1 MSPKST
7 TTFSCS
13 DCDHVASR
21 WFGRC
26 PACDAW
32 GTAMAGAAPG
42 RDNRPPGGVLEV
54 KPLART
60 GPPPVRFAS
69 GVAELDRVLGGGLVP
84 GSVVLLSGDPGIG
97 KSTLVLQMIDGL
109 VRNGAGTLLVSGEE
123 SLDQVSLRA
132 HRLGTDAAALRA
144 AAATSLP
151 AILDAAKSEKASVL
165 VVDSIQTTHDP
176 SHDPAAGSVVQVR
189 ECTAALVR
197 FAKAT
202 GTAVVL
208 VGHVTKEGTVAGP
221 RTLEHLVDA
230 VLSLDGERTGT
241 FRLLRA
247 LKNRFGSCDEAGVF
261 TMEADGLSGVA
272 DPSSMFLA
280 DRLPGVAGSTVFPAL
295 EGARPV
301 LIEIQALVA
310 ASRLPQPRRV
320 AIGCDAKR
328 LALLVG
334 VLSQRGLC
342 RLADDDIFVAAAGG
356 LQVREPA
363 ADLALCLSLMSSRS
377 MHPVPHRTVAIGEVG
392 LAGEVRRIPGIQRRI
407 AEAERL
413 GFTRAIV
420 PRGTLLE
427 MRAIEMVEV
436 KDVADA
442 LDACIGLA
450 AA

>member
-1 MSPKST
+1 M
-7 TTFSCS
+7 
-13 DCDHVASR
+13 
-21 WFGRC
+21 
-26 PACDAW
+26 
-32 GTAMAGAAPG
+32 
-42 RDNRPPGGVLEV
+42 
-54 KPLART
+54 
-60 GPPPVRFAS
+60 
-69 GVAELDRVLGGGLVP
+69 LGGGLVP

-109 VRNGAGTLLVSGEE
+109 VQNGIAPLLVSGEE

-151 AILDAAKSEKASVL
+151 AILDTARREGASVL
-165 VVDSIQTTHDP
+165 VVDSVQTLHDP
-176 SHDPAAGSVVQVR
+176 RHDSSPGSVVQVR
-189 ECTAALVR
+189 ECAAGLVR

-230 VLSLDGERTGT
+230 VLSLEGERTGT

-261 TMEADGLSGVA
+261 TMAGEGLTGVE

-280 DRLPGVAGSTVFPAL
+280 DRLPGIAGSTVFPAL

-310 ASRLPQPRRV
+310 ASNLAQPRRV

-334 VLSQRGLC
+334 VISQRGLC
-342 RLADDDIFVAAAGG
+342 KIAADDIFVAAAGG
-356 LQVREPA
+356 LHVREPA
-363 ADLALCLSLMSSRS
+363 ADLALCLALLSSRS
-377 MHPVPHRTVAIGEVG
+377 QQPIPYRTVAIGEVG
-392 LAGEVRRIPGIQRRI
+392 LAGEIRRVPGIQRRI

-420 PRGTLLE
+420 PRGSATKTKSISLT
-427 MRAIEMVEV
+427 EV
-436 KDVADA
+436 TDVSDA
-442 LDACIGLA
+442 LLMCDGAVA
-450 AA
+450 A

>member
-1 MSPKST
+1 MT
-7 TTFSCS
+7 
-13 DCDHVASR
+13 
-21 WFGRC
+21 
-26 PACDAW
+26 
-32 GTAMAGAAPG
+32 
-42 RDNRPPGGVLEV
+42 
-54 KPLART
+54 
-60 GPPPVRFAS
+60 S
-69 GVAELDRVLGGGLVP
+69 GVRELDRVLGGGLVP

-109 VRNGAGTLLVSGEE
+109 VRNGIAPLLVTGEE

-132 HRLGTDAAALRA
+132 VRLGTDPSALRA

-151 AILDAAKSEKASVL
+151 GIVESARAERASVL
-165 VVDSIQTTHDP
+165 VVDSVQTLEDP
-176 SHDPAAGSVVQVR
+176 GFDSAPGSVVQVR

-197 FAKAT
+197 FAKTT

-261 TMEADGLSGVA
+261 TMESHGLAGVQ
-272 DPSSMFLA
+272 DPSAMFLT

-295 EGARPV
+295 EGNRPV

-310 ASRLPQPRRV
+310 ASNLPQPRRV

-328 LALLVG
+328 LSLLVG
-334 VLSQRGLC
+334 VLSQRGLAK
-342 RLADDDIFVAAAGG
+342 LVDDDIFVAAAGG

-363 ADLALCLSLMSSRS
+363 ADLPLCLSLLSSAS
-377 MHPVPHRTVAIGEVG
+377 MQPIPQRTIAIGEIG
-392 LAGEVRRIPGIQRRI
+392 LAGEVRRVPGIQRRI

-413 GFTRAIV
+413 GFTHAVV
-420 PRGTLLE
+420 PRGSQAKTR
-427 MRAIEMVEV
+427 MRMIEVR
-436 KDVADA
+436 DVSAA
-442 LDACIGLA
+442 LDACSASA

>member
-1 MSPKST
+1 MSPKNATS
-7 TTFSCS
+7 FSCS
-13 DCDHVASR
+13 ECDHIASR

-26 PACDAW
+26 PACDSW
-32 GTAMAGAAPG
+32 GTATAAVSSAGQD
-42 RDNRPPGGVLEV
+42 RRTTGGLEV

-60 GPPPVRFAS
+60 GPPPARFVS
-69 GVAELDRVLGGGLVP
+69 GVGELDRVLGGGIVP

-109 VRNGAGTLLVSGEE
+109 VRNGVRTLLVSGEE

-132 HRLGTDAAALRA
+132 YRLGTDAASLRA
-144 AAATSLP
+144 AATTSLP
-151 AILDAAKSEKASVL
+151 AMVDTARSENASVL
-165 VVDSIQTTHDP
+165 IVDSIQTTHDP
-176 SHDPAAGSVVQVR
+176 SHDSAPGSVVQVR

-197 FAKAT
+197 FAKET
-202 GTAVVL
+202 GTGVVL

-261 TMEADGLSGVA
+261 TMEVDGLTGVV

-310 ASRLPQPRRV
+310 ASKLPQPRRV

-342 RLADDDIFVAAAGG
+342 KLVDDDIFVAAAGG

-377 MHPVPHRTVAIGEVG
+377 MRPVPHRTVAIGEVG

-420 PRGTLLE
+420 PRGTSLE
-427 MRAIEMVEV
+427 TQNIEVVEV
-436 KDVADA
+436 RDVSDA
-442 LDACIGLA
+442 LDACVGVA

>member
-1 MSPKST
+1 MKTST
-7 TTFSCS
+7 RFTCG
-13 DCDHVASR
+13 DCGHVASR

-26 PACDAW
+26 PACDSW
-32 GTAMAGAAPG
+32 GTATAAAAPG
-42 RDNRPPGGVLEV
+42 KGTSRSPASLEV
-54 KPLART
+54 SSLART
-60 GPPPVRFAS
+60 GPPAARYAS
-69 GVAELDRVLGGGLVP
+69 GVRELDRVLGGGIVP

-109 VRNGAGTLLVSGEE
+109 MGSRITPLLVSGEE
-123 SLDQVSLRA
+123 SLDQIALRA
-132 HRLGTDAAALRA
+132 HRLGNNAASMRA

-151 AILDAAKSEKASVL
+151 AILQTARAEQAAVL
-165 VVDSIQTTHDP
+165 VVDSVQTLQ
-176 SHDPAAGSVVQVR
+176 DPAHDSAPGSVVQVR
-189 ECTAALVR
+189 ECTAELVR
-197 FAKAT
+197 FAKGS

-230 VLSLDGERTGT
+230 VLSLEGERTGT

-261 TMEADGLSGVA
+261 TMEADGLTGVE
-272 DPSSMFLA
+272 DPSAMFLA

-310 ASRLPQPRRV
+310 ASKLPQPRRV

-334 VLSQRGLC
+334 VLSQRGLA
-342 RLADDDIFVAAAGG
+342 RLVDEDIFVAAAGG

-363 ADLALCLSLMSSRS
+363 ADLALCLSLMSSSS
-377 MHPVPHRTVAIGEVG
+377 MQVVPHRTVAIGEVG
-392 LAGEVRRIPGIQRRI
+392 LAGEVRRVPGIQRRI

-413 GFTRAIV
+413 GFTHAIV
-420 PRGTLLE
+420 PRGMVSKTKSIRL
-427 MRAIEMVEV
+427 IEVR
-436 KDVADA
+436 DVSDA
-442 LDACIGLA
+442 LEACISTA